1 MGPERT
7 QPYQSK
13 KVVLLVNSTEGNPR
27 CLPSSGTRSI
37 GRPSSSPVPLWCLF
51 TSGGGQSPPVP
62 KERPF
67 QRRNVM
73 RGRVMT
79 IVISAV
85 LVGSPLAPGA
95 QAGGYEYE
103 GGGHIGRFG
112 DGYRGDFGGRHIA
125 HVHYFVIGRRHFV
138 GPHYKFGS
146 DCAYFT
152 PYSWPFT
159 CRADFGS
166 RWPQIERNESVH
178 EFTRP

>member
-1 MGPERT
+1 
-7 QPYQSK
+7 
-13 KVVLLVNSTEGNPR
+13 
-27 CLPSSGTRSI
+27 
-37 GRPSSSPVPLWCLF
+37 
-51 TSGGGQSPPVP
+51 
-62 KERPF
+62 
-67 QRRNVM
+67 M

-85 LVGSPLAPGA
+85 LVGSSVAPGA
-95 QAGGYEYE
+95 QADGYEY
-103 GGGHIGRFG
+103 GGRFG

-138 GPHYKFGS
+138 GPHYKLGS
-146 DCAYFT
+146 DCTYFT